1 MPHRPARSQ
10 LTPRAVLYL
19 RVSTEEQTVGMSLAV
34 QERDCRQWCE
44 RQGIA
49 VDRVFIEPGESA
61 KTDAR
66 PAFQAMVAHAKA
78 GGITQE
84 AYVAKDAALRAE
96 LAAAKQQGGQALMTD
111 GEIEA
116 VMIEAE
122 RILANLPAVSNRL
135 DRTGRHALMRLLWPR
150 GLTVGR
156 DGVRTAASG
165 CVFADLTSGIPSD
178 SGLAPHAGRVS
189 NLLTIYRQLLEI
201 AA

>member
-34 QERDCRQWCE
+34 QERDCRQFCE

-49 VDRVFIEPGESA
+49 IDRVFIEPGESA
-61 KTDAR
+61 K
-66 PAFQAMVAHAKA
+66 
-78 GGITQE
+78 
-84 AYVAKDAALRAE
+84 DAALRAE
-96 LAAAKQQGGQALMTD
+96 LAEAKQQGGQALMTD

-122 RILANLPAVSNRL
+122 RILADLPAVSNRL
-135 DRTGRHALMRLLWPR
+135 DRTGRHALMRLLWPK

-156 DGVRTAASG
+156 DGVRTAASD
-165 CVFADLTSGIPSD
+165 CVFADLTSGIAAD

-189 NLLTIYRQLLEI
+189 NLLTIYRRIVEI